1 LFVRHGLDVQFREDA
16 THALLEHMDAAEIT
30 EDEQSHAD
38 KNTPPELF
46 FIELVIV
53 SVLASA

>member
-1 LFVRHGLDVQFREDA
+1 
-16 THALLEHMDAAEIT
+16 MDAAEIT
-30 EDEQSHAD
+30 EDEQSQAD